1 MPSGINLLPSKERK
15 DSKDHSGPVIIEMTK
30 PEKAERPVK
39 RQGGV
44 LQFFK
49 NVFQRPTPA
58 AHPPAHPPLASMHK
72 DREGFHMP
80 QVKSDDSRPHV
91 TFMPTAED
99 ARMAARTSE
108 TSDRPS
114 QNMSGVQTRTYPVS
128 MPPPP
133 VSTRSYQEV
142 PAKKEVRMTDMRQR
156 GAGTPAAPGG
166 PGFFK
171 RFALWF
177 GRLFQPRLKSNRISS
192 AMPPPPP
199 PAPPPPRTA
208 FPRVETQEAGRIP
221 PPPPPVSRPVSAPPP
236 PRPVMV
242 APVPIDK
249 RQVPPVPPPPIPPVQ
264 KTVPPAPRGPG
275 FFARLL
281 MRLKRLFRKSKT
293 EAPPAPM
300 PAMPAV
306 PPPPMSANQGLEREA
321 LTVEEKKPA
330 PKQKKKTGKHPIV
343 SQDQPFTDAP
353 EVQPG
358 QLRDVNLVP
367 DDLLGESQPA
377 RKVRPVAIAGVCA
390 ILVVILAYVG
400 LYWYRNIVI
409 GETKEIDEQIQQVRT
424 SIKGFEDF
432 RVEAEDLR
440 RRVDDVAFL
449 LDHHIHWNTFFDL
462 LETHTLA
469 DVYYTDMTVGSGGVV
484 ALNAVARDTITV
496 ARQYALFQ
504 NSEDFIQDVSISA
517 VAPYLDPKTSLPAG
531 QIFSVSLTV
540 QPSLFIES
548 SE

>member
-1 MPSGINLLPSKERK
+1 MPSGINLLPSKERR

-30 PEKAERPVK
+30 PEKPQRPVK

-58 AHPPAHPPLASMHK
+58 AHPPTHPPLASMHK
-72 DREGFHMP
+72 DRGVFHMP
-80 QVKSDDSRPHV
+80 QVKSDHSRPHV

-108 TSDRPS
+108 TSDHPS
-114 QNMSGVQTRTYPVS
+114 QNMSGVQTRTYPAS

-133 VSTRSYQEV
+133 VSARSYQEV
-142 PAKKEVRMTDMRQR
+142 PARKEVHMTDMRQR
-156 GAGTPAAPGG
+156 AAGTPEAPAG

-177 GRLFQPRLKSNRISS
+177 ERLFQPRLKSNRISS
-192 AMPPPPP
+192 AMPAPPP
-199 PAPPPPRTA
+199 PAPPPQRA
-208 FPRVETQEAGRIP
+208 VFPRVETQEAGRIP

-236 PRPVMV
+236 PLPRPVMV
-242 APVPIDK
+242 GPVPIDK
-249 RQVPPVPPPPIPPVQ
+249 RQIPPVPPPPRPPAQ
-264 KTVPPAPRGPG
+264 KTVPPAPQGPS

-281 MRLKRLFRKSKT
+281 MQLKRLFRKSKT
-293 EAPPAPM
+293 GAPPAPM
-300 PAMPAV
+300 PTMLAV
-306 PPPPMSANQGLEREA
+306 PPPPVFANQSLEREA
-321 LTVEEKKPA
+321 LTVEEKRSALKL
-330 PKQKKKTGKHPIV
+330 KKKTGKHPIV
-343 SQDQPFTDAP
+343 SQDQPFTEAP

-367 DDLLGESQPA
+367 DDLLGESQPG

-390 ILVVILAYVG
+390 LLVVILVYVG
-400 LYWYRNIVI
+400 LFWYRNIVI
-409 GETKEIDEQIQQVRT
+409 GETKEIDEQIQQVQT
-424 SIKGFEDF
+424 SIKTFEDF

-449 LDHHIHWNTFFDL
+449 LDHHIHWNTFFEL
-462 LETHTLA
+462 LETYTLT
-469 DVYYTDMTVGSGGVV
+469 DVYYTDATIGSGGIVD
-484 ALNAVARDTITV
+484 LNAIARDTVTV

-504 NSEDFIQDVSISA
+504 NAGDFVQDVSITA
-517 VAPYLDPKTSLPAG
+517 V
-531 QIFSVSLTV
+531 
-540 QPSLFIES
+540 
-548 SE
+548 